1 MSTVTDPAPDTVVE
15 RFAPTSG
22 RFSGIAGLIT
32 AAVVLILAVLG
43 WDAGTPLGVA
53 IVALFGGL
61 MVWAAMLRPAL
72 WTTSDDLVMRGMFGS
87 QLIPLAAI
95 DTVIVTQVLAVKV
108 GDKRF
113 VSPVI
118 GYTVRQTMKS
128 KVRDA
133 RSPTSSAPA
142 PTQEHQAFVE
152 ARIAY
157 VAQDARDR
165 LGIRKG
171 SPEQQA
177 LAAGVRHTWAW
188 PELVAAAVLVL
199 AFVVWV
205 IL

>member
-1 MSTVTDPAPDTVVE
+1 MSTVTDPAPDAVVE

-87 QLIPLAAI
+87 HLVPLAAI

-133 RSPTSSAPA
+133 RSPSSSAPA